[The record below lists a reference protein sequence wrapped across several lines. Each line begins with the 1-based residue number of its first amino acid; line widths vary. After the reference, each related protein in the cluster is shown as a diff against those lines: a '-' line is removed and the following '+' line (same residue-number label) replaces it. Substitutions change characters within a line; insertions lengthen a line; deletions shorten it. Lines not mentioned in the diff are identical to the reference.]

1 MKIYV
6 YEYKYRPKLFIN
18 NSLYILIDIES
29 VQCVENISGF
39 ISDRLSHSITLDE
52 RYVLLPWYHGRCN
65 TCRPMATITFYCLSI

>member
-18 NSLYILIDIES
+18 NSLYILIDKES

>member
-18 NSLYILIDIES
+18 NSLCILIDKEG

-39 ISDRLSHSITLDE
+39 ISD
-52 RYVLLPWYHGRCN
+52 C
-65 TCRPMATITFYCLSI
+65 